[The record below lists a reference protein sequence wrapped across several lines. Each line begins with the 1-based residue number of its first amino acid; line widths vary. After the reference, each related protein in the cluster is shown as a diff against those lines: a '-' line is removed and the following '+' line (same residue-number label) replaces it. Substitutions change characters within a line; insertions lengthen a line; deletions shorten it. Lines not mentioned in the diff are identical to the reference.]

1 MKGDPLCNLRHAAF
15 FGGAPPIW
23 TVSWGGLCLEIML
36 GTGLVWGWR
45 WALFALWGW
54 ALDHGALVRA
64 FGRDP
69 WWDDRLLHHLQAAL
83 RADHPSR

>member
-1 MKGDPLCNLRHAAF
+1 
-15 FGGAPPIW
+15 
-23 TVSWGGLCLEIML
+23 ML